1 MHWLTGSSPKTSL
14 YKLWRETGALDEH
27 TPVHNRDPFFVFD
40 HQGQE
45 ISLYRDPDKL
55 REHLLDQFPADRR
68 EILRLVGDIKKF
80 TAVNM
85 PLGDLR
91 GLKVKEKARVPLSSL
106 LKMVPALTRFSFW
119 SGQSAGEYSLRFKS
133 PALRHMLAS
142 VVTEESSAL
151 ALVFTLATLAS
162 GDGGYPAGGSLG
174 MARRMADKF
183 EALGGTLRF
192 NSPVDRVLVRDGVV
206 RGVLSAGAEIS
217 ADAVIV
223 TQDTL
228 AAADALFDPPFREPW
243 IEKMR
248 KNTRPMV
255 CTFVSLGVKADLS
268 GLPEN
273 LLFTTDSPLLCGGR
287 EYRTLD
293 INNYSGY
300 VFPGPGGHQSYA
312 PEGCTALTSI
322 LLGDSYD
329 FWKQCRDRGTYGAE
343 KRQLAESFIE
353 ILGKKWPAIRGK
365 VAVWD
370 VASPLTYERYLH
382 SYRGSY
388 MSIMEKGIPPSYPL
402 KAESI
407 GNLYFAGQRL
417 SPPGGLPMAVETGR
431 RAVQYLCR
439 DRGAVFQ
446 GGPSERSRP

>member
-1 MHWLTGSSPKTSL
+1 
-14 YKLWRETGALDEH
+14 
-27 TPVHNRDPFFVFD
+27 
-40 HQGQE
+40 
-45 ISLYRDPDKL
+45 
-55 REHLLDQFPADRR
+55 
-68 EILRLVGDIKKF
+68 
-80 TAVNM
+80 
-85 PLGDLR
+85 
-91 GLKVKEKARVPLSSL
+91 
-106 LKMVPALTRFSFW
+106 
-119 SGQSAGEYSLRFKS
+119 
-133 PALRHMLAS
+133 MLAA

-183 EALGGTLRF
+183 EALGGTIRF
-192 NSPVDRVLVRDGVV
+192 NSPVDRVVV
-206 RGVLSAGAEIS
+206 KNGAACGIAAAGAEIP
-217 ADAVIV
+217 AAAVIV

-248 KNTRPMV
+248 KNTRPMI
-255 CTFVSLGVKADLS
+255 CTFISLGVEADLS

-273 LLFTTDSPLLCGGR
+273 LIFTTESPLVCGGR

-293 INNYSGY
+293 VNNYSGY
-300 VFPGPGGHQSYA
+300 VFPGPRGPQSYA

-322 LLGDSYD
+322 LMGDSYG
-329 FWKQCRDRGTYGAE
+329 FWKQCREKGTYEAE
-343 KRQLAESFIE
+343 KRRLAESFIE
-353 ILGKKWPAIRGK
+353 ILEKKWPAVRGK
-365 VAVWD
+365 TAVWD
-370 VASPLTYERYLH
+370 AASPLTYERYLR
-382 SYRGSY
+382 SYRGSF
-388 MSIMEKGIPPSYPL
+388 MSIMERGIPPAYPV

-417 SPPGGLPMAVETGR
+417 NPPGGLPYALETGR

-446 GGPSERSRP
+446 GGS